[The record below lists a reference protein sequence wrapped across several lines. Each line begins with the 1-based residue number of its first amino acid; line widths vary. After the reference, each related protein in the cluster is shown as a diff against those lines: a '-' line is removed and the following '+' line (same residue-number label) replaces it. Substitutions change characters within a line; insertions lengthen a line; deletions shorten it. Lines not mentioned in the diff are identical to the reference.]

1 MDSRQQFEES
11 MRTKQKFED
20 GDFRIVSNGR
30 YYWGTTQFAWEVWS
44 ESRESLVVELP
55 AVHRDVTFDD
65 ESIDLMW
72 PDEVIKAIHA
82 AGIRTK

>member
-1 MDSRQQFEES
+1 MDSRQQFEEWYKES
-11 MRTKQKFED
+11 GMTKYKE
-20 GDFRIVSNGR
+20 
-30 YYWGTTQFAWEVWS
+30 TALAAWEA
-44 ESRESLVVELP
+44 SRESMVVELP
-55 AVHRDVTFDD
+55 EVHRDVTFDD